1 MVLAYAVREAWNWL
15 ILVVWLQET
24 DEVDCAKVVEVRIR
38 ENRKIIMLLNIFLL
52 KKILILQSSVTNVFF
67 FG

>member
-24 DEVDCAKVVEVRIR
+24 DEVDCAKVVEVIIR
-38 ENRKIIMLLNIFLL
+38 DNKMTIMLLNIFLL

-67 FG
+67 LG